1 MRLVMADDHF
11 GVRECIYDLVSHE
24 HEVLAAF
31 EDCES
36 VLCSIDRLV
45 PEVVLLDIS
54 MPVMGGF
61 SLAERIHQCWPA
73 IKIIFVSQHSERSY
87 IERALNLG
95 ASGYVLKRTLVADL
109 LPAIREVSAGNTFVS
124 PQLSGAFA

>member
-11 GVRECIYDLVSHE
+11 GIRERILSLVSAE

-36 VLCSIDRLV
+36 VLRSIDRLV
-45 PEVVLLDIS
+45 PELVLLDIS

-61 SLAERIHQCWPA
+61 SLAERIHHGWPA
-73 IKIIFVSQHSERSY
+73 IKIIFVSQHAEQAY
-87 IERALNLG
+87 VERALNLG
-95 ASGYVLKRTLVADL
+95 ASGYVLKRSLVAEL
-109 LPAIREVSAGNTFVS
+109 LRAIREVSAGHTFVS
-124 PQLSGAFA
+124 PQLASPS